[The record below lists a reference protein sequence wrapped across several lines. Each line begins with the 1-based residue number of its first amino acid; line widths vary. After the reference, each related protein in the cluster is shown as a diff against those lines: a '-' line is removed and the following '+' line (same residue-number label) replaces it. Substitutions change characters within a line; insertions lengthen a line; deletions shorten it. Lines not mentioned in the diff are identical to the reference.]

1 MFQNSLIVIH
11 ENDVN
16 IYYRNSL
23 MFITDILKK
32 KRKRRLKT
40 LNNGRCDKSECQ
52 NLHL

>member
-32 KRKRRLKT
+32 KEEKKT
-40 LNNGRCDKSECQ
+40 EDS
-52 NLHL
+52 

>member
-11 ENDVN
+11 GNDVN

-32 KRKRRLKT
+32 KEEKKT
-40 LNNGRCDKSECQ
+40 EDS
-52 NLHL
+52 

>member
-11 ENDVN
+11 ENNVN

-32 KRKRRLKT
+32 KEEKKT
-40 LNNGRCDKSECQ
+40 EDS
-52 NLHL
+52 